1 MALRLSRRRMAEYVA
16 DRLVSGDDPDK
27 VLLEI
32 AAYLKENRRTKES
45 TLVVR
50 DIEQALLGRG
60 VVVASVTSARP
71 LKQSALEDIKQ
82 FIANH
87 YKADTVQAREVIDEN
102 AIGGFKVST
111 PDKELDRTLRKYI
124 ATIKANKV

>member
-16 DRLVSGDDPDK
+16 DRLVAGDDPGNI
-27 VLLEI
+27 LLEI

>member
-1 MALRLSRRRMAEYVA
+1 VALRLSRRRMAEYVA

-60 VVVASVTSARP
+60 VVVVSVTSARP

>member
-87 YKADTVQAREVIDEN
+87 YTADTVQAREVIDEN